1 MSVNV
6 TVAETEEEKR
16 PSYRL
21 RFETMCRD
29 LGWLPAQD
37 YVVPEERD
45 EYDAAQSIIF
55 LAFDDDGSPVG
66 TTRIIMPGDIPLP
79 IEKYF
84 ELYPKEL
91 VESVHGKIVLGAEVS
106 RFVVPHHQKYKKHE
120 ITQVLCMALLGKLL
134 TKGASHAYISADH
147 RFFRLLIMMGFNFSP
162 IGEPKVYMGS
172 KTIPAITNL
181 IALEARLRREKP
193 RLYALHMSGRDS
205 ALHGV

>member
-1 MSVNV
+1 MSVK
-6 TVAETEEEKR
+6 VAVAGTEEERR

-37 YVVPEERD
+37 YAVPEEKD
-45 EYDAAQSIIF
+45 EYDAGQSIIF
-55 LAFDDDGSPVG
+55 LAFDDDDNPVG
-66 TTRIIMPGDIPLP
+66 TTRIIMPGNIPLP
-79 IEKYF
+79 IEKHF

-106 RFVVPHHQKYKKHE
+106 RFIVPQHQKYKKHE
-120 ITQVLCMALLGKLL
+120 ITQALCMALLGKLL
-134 TKGASHAYISADH
+134 ITGASHAYISADH
-147 RFFRLLIMMGFNFSP
+147 RFFRLLMMMGFNFAP

-181 IALEARLRREKP
+181 IVLEDRLRSEKP
-193 RLYALHMSGRDS
+193 GLYALLMSGSDRVLN
-205 ALHGV
+205 AV